1 MINKPVLLSSLPCD
15 IPYVPVI
22 RRLGYKRGSE
32 PEGETKKLIDELSAE
47 TRLLAQPKGIYA
59 VRNVSFSKNNV
70 VIEPDFVIKSNSLY
84 KVMANSHT
92 MVFMA
97 VTIGKDICDR
107 RDYYLNSTG
116 EVTKG
121 VILDAICSETV
132 EETMQNLHDKIKQAG
147 LQKGFNTTMRYSPG
161 YNDFELSHQADINR
175 ILNLNTIGV
184 QVTDYYLLD
193 PEKSITALTGWE
205 HFNE

>member
-1 MINKPVLLSSLPCD
+1 MISKPVLLSSLPCE
-15 IPYVPVI
+15 IPYTPVI
-22 RRLGYKRGSE
+22 RRLGYKRGTE
-32 PEGETKKLIDELSAE
+32 PEGETKNLIGTLSTE

-59 VRNVSFSKNNV
+59 VCDVSFSKNNI
-70 VIEPDFVIKSNSLY
+70 VIEPDFMIKSKSLY
-84 KVMANSHT
+84 KVMANSHSIII
-92 MVFMA
+92 MA
-97 VTIGKDICDR
+97 VTIGKDICDK
-107 RDYYLNSTG
+107 RDYYLNNSG

-132 EETMQNLHDKIKQAG
+132 EAAMQCMHDKIKQAG

-161 YNDFELSHQADINR
+161 YNDFELSHQADINK
-175 ILNLNTIGV
+175 ILNLETIGV
-184 QVTDYYLLD
+184 QVTDYYILN